1 MDHLK
6 KGQIEVTFN
15 WIYVLI
21 AGAVILLFFVG
32 IIVKQKAA
40 SEEQL
45 GSEVVRIMESIF
57 TGAGVS
63 EKTKN
68 TIDTSGLADYTLS
81 FSCEDYV
88 GEYGIKGGST
98 TQNAI
103 DPIFSPV
110 EINSPSLSLW
120 SLPYK
125 LPFKVIDFLFVTS
138 PNTKYFL
145 IGDTPFVE
153 EFLNETSANEQTKF
167 VINAV
172 SVSSVDQINPGDNFQ
187 IRIVDFTGTSITPGA
202 PLPLPLQSWDDTKVT
217 AVSFTG
223 SNQLDYYQKQDS
235 SWRRLN
241 LRPVQIVSLG
251 GERDAAKYAAIFSG
265 NDQIYECNMK
275 KAFRRLQR
283 LNDVYGGLDL
293 TAGEA
298 GGKVGEM
305 RMFYELTRP
314 ELQRSNPDCLGH
326 IKTYPDGNLVTALRT
341 HQVKTNVCLLQSSS
355 CSDLIASASE
365 LRRINELL
373 RVDCLTLY

>member
-1 MDHLK
+1 MNHLK

-68 TIDTSGLADYTLS
+68 TIDTSGLADYTLL
-81 FSCEDYV
+81 FSCDDYV
-88 GEYGIKGGST
+88 GEYGIKGGSM

-103 DPIFSPV
+103 DPIFSPA
-110 EINSPSLSLW
+110 EIRSSSLSLW

-145 IGDTPFVE
+145 LGDTPFVE
-153 EFLNETSANEQTKF
+153 EFLNETSAHEQTRF
-167 VINAV
+167 VINALRV
-172 SVSSVDQINPGDNFQ
+172 ASPDQIDPGDNFQ
-187 IRIVDFTGTSITPGA
+187 IRIVDFTGTMITADA
-202 PLPLPLQSWDDTKVT
+202 PLPLILQSWDDTKVT
-217 AVSFTG
+217 AISFTA
-223 SNQLDYYQKQDS
+223 SNQVDYYQKQGT

-241 LRPVQIVSLG
+241 VRPVQIVSPG

-283 LNDVYGGLDL
+283 VNEVYGGLDL
-293 TAGEA
+293 TTDV
-298 GGKVGEM
+298 GGKAAEM
-305 RMFYELTRP
+305 QTYYEVTRP
-314 ELQRSNPDCLGH
+314 ELQPSHPNCLGYL
-326 IKTYPDGNLVTALRT
+326 KTYPEGNIITALRT
-341 HQVKTNVCLLQSSS
+341 HQIKTRVCLLESSS
-355 CSDLIASASE
+355 CSDLISSASE